1 MSCGLSFK
9 YAYNQK
15 NQIINSNLDKT
26 NQSLDDKANIV
37 INTIDDGRKVIK
49 ILDSNGQHGINII
62 LSTEY
67 IRFDYV
73 LDGSSHTIMKYY
85 INGTSS

>member
-1 MSCGLSFK
+1 MSRGFL
-9 YAYNQK
+9 K
-15 NQIINSNLDKT
+15 NFILLTWGIVV
-26 NQSLDDKANIV
+26 NQSLDNKADIAIDTV
-37 INTIDDGRKVIK
+37 DDGRKVIR
-49 ILDSNGQHGINII
+49 ILDNNGQHGINII

>member
-1 MSCGLSFK
+1 MSRGFL
-9 YAYNQK
+9 K
-15 NQIINSNLDKT
+15 NFILLTWEIDV

-37 INTIDDGRKVIK
+37 INTIDDGRKVIH
-49 ILDSNGQHGINII
+49 ILDNDGQHGINII

-73 LDGSSHTIMKYY
+73 LDGLSHTIMKYY

>member
-1 MSCGLSFK
+1 MDIFYKIKL
-9 YAYNQK
+9 
-15 NQIINSNLDKT
+15 
-26 NQSLDDKANIV
+26 NQSLDNKADIV
-37 INTIDDGRKVIK
+37 IDTIDDGRKVIH
-49 ILDSNGQHGINII
+49 ILDNNGQHGINII

-73 LDGSSHTIMKYY
+73 LDGSSRTIMKYY